1 MVYGYCRVSSK
12 GQEAYG
18 NGLDVQVEQVRKA
31 GAQDIRCEA
40 YTGTTMDRPEWARL
54 MGDVRDGDVVV
65 VSKLDRIARTSA
77 GGFEAVKELLD
88 AGVAVHI
95 LNMGRVDNT
104 PTGRLI
110 LNVMFAFAEF
120 DRDMLV
126 ERMADGKAVAR
137 KRPGYREGRPR
148 AEVDDALLRSLVAQ
162 EQAGAVS
169 ARQAARML
177 GVSDRTYRR
186 RRDELL
192 AA

>member
-12 GQEAYG
+12 GQKDYG
-18 NGLDVQVEQVRKA
+18 NGLEVQVEQVKRA

-40 YTGTTMDRPEWARL
+40 FTGTTMDRPEWARL
-54 MGDVRDGDVVV
+54 MGDVKDGDTVI

-126 ERMADGKAVAR
+126 ERMAEGKAVAR
-137 KRPGYREGRPR
+137 QRPGYTEGRPK
-148 AEVDDALLRSLVAQ
+148 AKMDEALLLNLVHQ
-162 EQAGAVS
+162 EKMGVVS
-169 ARQAARML
+169 ARQAASQL

-186 RRDELL
+186 RRDKLL
-192 AA
+192 SA